1 MRGGG
6 GDGDNT
12 MGEFVMDG
20 SVQASSG
27 KQPSVPMV
35 ALQRLYPDGKNR
47 MVGSI
52 LSLSHT
58 NSIYPQTRGGAAK
71 CGFISITHRGGAA
84 YLYRV
89 LQNNC

>member
-1 MRGGG
+1 MSTRGG

-27 KQPSVPMV
+27 KQPSVPLL

-58 NSIYPQTRGGAAK
+58 KLQTR
-71 CGFISITHRGGAA
+71 FIILKIITTT
-84 YLYRV
+84 L
-89 LQNNC
+89 